1 MPHPS
6 SPSPLSIV
14 ALHQWFTAIS
24 QGDVARVAE
33 LFTACQFPI
42 DTLHPLHQHSGLM
55 EAIRVHTGAA
65 NAQSGEMHPI
75 VPWLLEHGASPT
87 LCCGLKPTT
96 ALHMAIRRHH
106 WKLVIALATH
116 TLQCDTRDAQ
126 QQSPLHLLASQQ
138 PHANALPASLRA
150 AELLIAKTT
159 DINTR
164 DGDDATPLHL
174 ATIGDWP
181 EMVHLML
188 LRGAD
193 ANATIASSGV
203 TPLMIAALES
213 REECARILMHYG
225 ASLDMPMASGLTPR
239 MVRPSFSAL
248 APALGQ
254 AEILA
259 LPASL
264 STPED
269 ALKSNESY

>member
-1 MPHPS
+1 MAHPAS
-6 SPSPLSIV
+6 SSPLSIV
-14 ALHQWFTAIS
+14 VLNQWFTAIGH
-24 QGDVARVAE
+24 GDVAEITRLLAE
-33 LFTACQFPI
+33 WQFPI

-55 EAIRVHTGAA
+55 EAIRIYASAA
-65 NAQSGEMHPI
+65 NIHSGDIHPVI
-75 VPWLLEHGASPT
+75 LWLLQQGASPT

-96 ALHMAIRRHH
+96 ALHMAIRRQH
-106 WKLVIALATH
+106 WRLVIALATH
-116 TLQCDTRDAQ
+116 TTHCDTRDAQ

-138 PHANALPASLRA
+138 PHVNALPASLRA
-150 AELLIAKTT
+150 AELLIAKTS
-159 DINTR
+159 DINAR
-164 DGDDATPLHL
+164 DADDATALHL

-239 MVRPSFSAL
+239 MVRPAFSAL
-248 APALGQ
+248 APAHGQ

-264 STPED
+264 STPDD